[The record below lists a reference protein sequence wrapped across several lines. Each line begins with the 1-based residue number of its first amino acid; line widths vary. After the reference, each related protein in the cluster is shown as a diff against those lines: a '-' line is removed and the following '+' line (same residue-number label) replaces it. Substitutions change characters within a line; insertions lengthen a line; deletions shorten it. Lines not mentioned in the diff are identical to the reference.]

1 MQNEEAAEAIG
12 IADADE
18 IESSAG
24 NGKRNLMISIQAL
37 AFLAGLALLVYL
49 IYRVGYESI
58 LDSMSRVGWGF
69 LVIVALNISRHLLR
83 AASLYTAIPPEHRTF
98 GYLKVAAAR
107 FGGEGVNFFSFAGP
121 FLGDATKA
129 VLLRRDLSLTHAAS
143 AVISDNILYYLSVI
157 LMILAGV
164 VTLLY
169 VYGSSGQAMN
179 NVLALI
185 VAGAIMLLLL
195 PVMAIKLRIKPL
207 SQFMGWL
214 LSRGKLPQFIS
225 DRHHHIVNVETNVFE
240 FYHKRPGDFFLVFGI
255 SVAVHFLSVTEVYLA
270 MQYLGYSSPV
280 STAFIIESLTKVIN
294 AVFGFIP
301 GVIGAYEGG
310 NVLILT
316 ASGFSTAAGIALALV
331 RRGAILVSTLI
342 GFAILLW
349 RAAGRTKKA
358 IE

>member
-1 MQNEEAAEAIG
+1 MQNDEVSQPIILGETEQIDAA
-12 IADADE
+12 
-18 IESSAG
+18 SG
-24 NGKRNLMISIQAL
+24 NSKRNLMILVQGL
-37 AFLAGLALLVYL
+37 AFAAGLSLLIYL
-49 IYRVGYESI
+49 IYSVGYQSI

-69 LVIVALNISRHLLR
+69 FVILGLNISRHLLR
-83 AASLYTAIPPEHRTF
+83 AASLYTAIAPEHRTF
-98 GYLKVAAAR
+98 GYPKVAAAR
-107 FGGEGVNFFSFAGP
+107 FGGEAVNFFSFAGP

-179 NVLALI
+179 NVLAMI
-185 VAGAIMLLLL
+185 VTGAILLLLL
-195 PVMAIKLRIKPL
+195 PLLAIKFRIKPL
-207 SQFMGWL
+207 SRVMAWM
-214 LSRGKLPQFIS
+214 LSQGKLPQFIS
-225 DRHHHIVNVETNVFE
+225 SRKHHIVDVETNVFE

-255 SVAVHFLSVTEVYLA
+255 SVGVHLLSVTEVYLA
-270 MQYLGYSSPV
+270 MRYLGYASPV

-310 NVLILT
+310 NVLILA
-316 ASGFSTAAGIALALV
+316 ASGFTAAAGISLALV

-342 GFAILLW
+342 GFTMLIW
-349 RAAGRTKKA
+349 RAATRTRKVL
-358 IE
+358 E